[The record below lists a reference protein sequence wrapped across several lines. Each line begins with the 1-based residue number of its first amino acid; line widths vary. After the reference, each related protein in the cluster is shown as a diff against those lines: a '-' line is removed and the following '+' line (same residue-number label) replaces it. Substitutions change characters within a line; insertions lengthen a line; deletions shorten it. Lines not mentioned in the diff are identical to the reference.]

1 MLSKGRRQ
9 STKSE
14 SAGEDPDV
22 DIEVEESDDEDSS
35 WVQLGKRSAAAV
47 AYFMTDN
54 ERFAPPKKKSKIVR
68 RTYRMIGLISTTPDE
83 LYARKIENEEY
94 GEAIMLAQ
102 HYRLD
107 TDPVYER
114 QWKKSN
120 KSVAAIHDYLGKI
133 KRRICVLK
141 ECLETIP
148 QDIDAT
154 RELLQ
159 YGLSGT
165 DLETLIAMGVKDS
178 GEFIRSDRNEHFD
191 EEWFEDNT
199 SPERQREI
207 RAEREKTKLLK
218 LISKVNW
225 QSLSLVQKDLIA
237 ARLKFLY
244 YLDILDI
251 YEDAMGGGQFAAD
264 KYEAAVYQTMR
275 SSSPLENCLSAAR
288 SMNAITISAFFS
300 SIYSD
305 VILEHWLPILSAFP
319 ETTKPDLMVEILPSI
334 NMEGQPVPWLAGQ
347 PRAKVNY

>member
-1 MLSKGRRQ
+1 M
-9 STKSE
+9 
-14 SAGEDPDV
+14 

-133 KRRICVLK
+133 KRRICILK

-165 DLETLIAMGVKDS
+165 DLETLIAIAVKDS

-199 SPERQREI
+199 SP
-207 RAEREKTKLLK
+207 
-218 LISKVNW
+218 
-225 QSLSLVQKDLIA
+225 D
-237 ARLKFLY
+237 
-244 YLDILDI
+244 
-251 YEDAMGGGQFAAD
+251 
-264 KYEAAVYQTMR
+264 
-275 SSSPLENCLSAAR
+275 
-288 SMNAITISAFFS
+288 
-300 SIYSD
+300 
-305 VILEHWLPILSAFP
+305 
-319 ETTKPDLMVEILPSI
+319 
-334 NMEGQPVPWLAGQ
+334 
-347 PRAKVNY
+347 